1 MNANS
6 RIFELAVRWLLLAAA
21 VWVAAELVE
30 GIQLQGMQSTL
41 IIAAILGLLNLYLKP
56 ALMLLTLPLTIMT
69 LGLFIVV
76 INAVLLL
83 LTDWLA
89 EEIGGISFQVEDLG
103 AALLGAIVIS
113 IVSMLLDSLIK
124 PARIR
129 LI

>member
-6 RIFELAVRWLLLAAA
+6 RTTELAIRWLLLAAA

-30 GIQLQGMQSTL
+30 GIQLEGLKSTL
-41 IIAAILGLLNLYLKP
+41 IVAAILGLLNLYLKP
-56 ALMLLTLPLTIMT
+56 ALTLLTLPITIMT

-76 INAVLLL
+76 INAALLL

-89 EEIGGISFQVEDLG
+89 VEIGGISFQVEDLG
-103 AALLGAIVIS
+103 AALLGAIIIS
-113 IVSMLLDSLIK
+113 IVSMLLDSLIR
-124 PARIR
+124 PARFR

>member
-6 RIFELAVRWLLLAAA
+6 RIFELAMRWLLLAAA
-21 VWVAAELVE
+21 VWVAAELIE
-30 GIQLQGMQSTL
+30 GIQLEGLKSTL
-41 IIAAILGLLNLYLKP
+41 IVAAILGLLNLYLKP
-56 ALMLLTLPLTIMT
+56 ALTLFTLPITIVT

-76 INAVLLL
+76 INAALLL

-89 EEIGGISFQVEDLG
+89 EEIGGISFEVEDLG

-113 IVSMLLDSLIK
+113 IVGMLLDSLIK